1 MGANSDLF
9 FRMSEREYLDFP
21 QEVRE
26 TYLSSKLSGSDL
38 HDHTELMQD
47 ETYQKFYL
55 DYKKAKINLEDY
67 RFILRE
73 KKRNTKQ

>member
-9 FRMSEREYLDFP
+9 LKMSEREYMDIP
-21 QEVRE
+21 QEIRE

-38 HDHTELMQD
+38 HDHNELMQD
-47 ETYQKFYL
+47 ENYQKFYL
-55 DYKKAKINLEDY
+55 DYKKAKSTLEDY

-73 KKRNTKQ
+73 KKRNNK